1 MGIIVQDEHIN
12 REGTSVKNYYG
23 SFSNHIRV
31 NKISY
36 LSSKEITKQESESDS
51 NSWSTSEKD
60 IDSSG
65 NIVLVPKLDSD
76 GNTITR
82 PIYDSSKNI
91 IGSEPI
97 LTENILV
104 KYYTIQS
111 DIKYCIQSNLVCYVN
126 KDIRLLSLNQKFA
139 NENRNLRNRSLRNQ
153 RTMYRSIKE
162 FQIEVISDNTNN
174 MYEKLYEKLKTM
186 NLFSNYTDDL

>member
-1 MGIIVQDEHIN
+1 MGIIVHDEHIN
-12 REGTSVKNYYG
+12 REGTSIKNYYA
-23 SFSNHIRV
+23 SFSNYIRV

-111 DIKYCIQSNLVCYVN
+111 DIKYCIESNLVCYVN
-126 KDIRLLSLNQKFA
+126 KDIRLLSLNEKIS
-139 NENRNLRNRSLRNQ
+139 NENVNLRNRGLRNQ
-153 RTMYRSIKE
+153 RERYRSIKE

-174 MYEKLYEKLKTM
+174 VYEKLYEKLKTM